1 MTIKTIVFEVNWTV
15 WSGKLDPH
23 KWGKGHS
30 ASPKL
35 EDNLERDVSD
45 KHLIRDVSNY
55 SREIRL
61 FPDIPKI
68 IHDIKKRRIPLGFV
82 SKDSPRVMC
91 DRALYYFE
99 YPDENHKHKPIIRA
113 VDYDETGSGDYI
125 SIFNNIK
132 DWASAQGREILFFDC
147 HEESL
152 KVHRELGVRA
162 EIVSHRTGVTWEIY
176 NRALEKYG
184 HGGGGGNHHSHGG
197 GNGHNK
203 PYHGQP
209 KLGKLLGEGK
219 FSKVYEAA
227 DDHDAVVK
235 VLKNWTAEQSRRLLE
250 IYAVIET
257 GRPFDPGSNEQD
269 QYLLMIALELRNLN
283 MINELKDPK
292 PEDFSGWF
300 KMKKI
305 AGTHIWKHHLYKKH
319 PFSVKFQEFV
329 RACMHLAMDGIEH
342 VVKKYGVE
350 HCDAHFKNVVFDFDG
365 DKPVRASLLDWGIAV
380 KMNWDG
386 SRYVRGDDFQLI
398 VPNYQDSKA
407 GAKYTPDEFRRYWI
421 AWMVKTE
428 YDALWSRHAITEKD
442 GREFLKDLDWWY
454 HRH

>member
-1 MTIKTIVFEVNWTV
+1 MTIKAIVFELNWTV
-15 WSGKLDPH
+15 WSGKLDPQ
-23 KWGKGHS
+23 KWGKGRT

-45 KHLIRDVSNY
+45 KHLIRDVSDY

-61 FPDIPKI
+61 FHDIPKI

-82 SKDSPRVMC
+82 SKDSPRAIC
-91 DRALYYFE
+91 DRALYLFE
-99 YPDENHKHKPIIRA
+99 YPDENQRDKPIIEV
-113 VDYDETGSGDYI
+113 VDYNETGNGDFI
-125 SIFNNIK
+125 SIFNNVK
-132 DWASAQGREILFFDC
+132 DWASAQGSEILFFDC

-152 KVHRELGVRA
+152 KVNRELSVPV

-184 HGGGGGNHHSHGG
+184 HGGGGDNSHGG
-197 GNGHNK
+197 GKGPDT
-203 PYHGQP
+203 PYYGQP
-209 KLGKLLGEGK
+209 KTGKLLGEGK

-227 DDHDAVVK
+227 DDKDAVIK
-235 VLKNWTAEQSRRLLE
+235 VLKNWTTEQRHRLLE
-250 IYAVIET
+250 IYAVIKT
-257 GRPFDPGSNEQD
+257 GRPFDPGNNQQD

-283 MINELKDPK
+283 MIHELKDPK

-305 AGTHIWKHHLYKKH
+305 EGTHIWKHHLYKKH

-342 VVKKYGVE
+342 VVKTYGVE

-398 VPNYQDSKA
+398 VPKYQDSKP
-407 GAKYTPDEFRRYWI
+407 GLKYTPDEFRRYWI

-428 YDALWSRHAITEKD
+428 YTALWSRNAITEKD
-442 GREFLKDLDWWY
+442 GQEFLKDLDWWY
-454 HRH
+454 HRP